1 MLSYD
6 SQFRLAILS
15 NAISYYDV
23 NLSKDKIESV
33 LEGNFF
39 FEENIDS
46 INDLFP
52 GFDIVLDQEDID
64 CMKKNFTGIKK
75 YNFNEKGYLIWK
87 SD

>member
-1 MLSYD
+1 M
-6 SQFRLAILS
+6 IK
-15 NAISYYDV
+15 ISDDV

-52 GFDIVLDQEDID
+52 GFDMVLDQEDID

>member
-39 FEENIDS
+39 FEEKIDS